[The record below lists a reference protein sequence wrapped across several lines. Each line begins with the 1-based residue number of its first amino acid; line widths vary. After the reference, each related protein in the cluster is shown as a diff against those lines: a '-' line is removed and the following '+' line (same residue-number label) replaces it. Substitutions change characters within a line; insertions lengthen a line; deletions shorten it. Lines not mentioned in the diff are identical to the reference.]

1 MKFRLLSLYLIAT
14 LLLFGSL
21 ALRANAA
28 PSTDIL
34 VDITPPNP
42 APYENT
48 TITLKSYV
56 YNLDSV
62 MISWS
67 LNSKTAAS
75 GVGKKSFSA
84 TAPAAG
90 GETSIVATISLPD
103 GTIESKI
110 TLKPSVMVL
119 LWQANDSY
127 VPPFYRGKALPTAD
141 SEVKVVAMPEVRT
154 GSGLVSPKNMTYYWK
169 KDYTNNTEGSGY
181 GKNFFLF
188 VNDYLENSNNI
199 SVTAST
205 IDQQSSTA
213 ANINIGITEPKILF
227 YRSDQSFGTIWQNS
241 LGNPHKIEG
250 NEMVEAVPYF
260 ISPKLI
266 NHPYLV
272 WSWFINDTRVSLA
285 GYKKNIMPL
294 QVEKGMHGT
303 SKLRLEIENTDKI
316 FQATTK
322 EINIEF

>member
-1 MKFRLLSLYLIAT
+1 MKFSLLSLYLIAT

-90 GETSIVATISLPD
+90 GDTSIVATISLPD

-127 VPPFYRGKALPTAD
+127 VPPFYRGKALPTPD
-141 SEVKVVAMPEVRT
+141 SEVKIVAIPAIRT
-154 GSGLVSPKNMTYYWK
+154 SSGLVDSKNMT
-169 KDYTNNTEGSGY
+169 
-181 GKNFFLF
+181 
-188 VNDYLENSNNI
+188 
-199 SVTAST
+199 
-205 IDQQSSTA
+205 
-213 ANINIGITEPKILF
+213 
-227 YRSDQSFGTIWQNS
+227 
-241 LGNPHKIEG
+241 
-250 NEMVEAVPYF
+250 
-260 ISPKLI
+260 
-266 NHPYLV
+266 
-272 WSWFINDTRVSLA
+272 
-285 GYKKNIMPL
+285 
-294 QVEKGMHGT
+294 
-303 SKLRLEIENTDKI
+303 
-316 FQATTK
+316 
-322 EINIEF
+322 